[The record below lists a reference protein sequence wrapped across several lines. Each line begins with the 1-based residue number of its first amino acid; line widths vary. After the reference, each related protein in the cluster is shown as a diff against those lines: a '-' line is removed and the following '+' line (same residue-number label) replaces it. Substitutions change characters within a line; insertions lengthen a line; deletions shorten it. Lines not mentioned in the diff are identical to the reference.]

1 MTPEESTT
9 PRERLRA
16 MGLELPTPPRPVAS
30 YQPVIVSRDLL
41 FTAGMLPAREGR
53 IVSGRLGE
61 TLTVD
66 QGKEAARLA
75 ALSLLAALE
84 EALGALE
91 RIRQLLLLNVYVRC
105 AADFSRQP
113 EVADGAS
120 RLLVEVLGDAGA
132 HSRVALGVAELPL
145 EACLELQLSAR
156 L

>member
-1 MTPEESTT
+1 MTPDENST

-16 MGLELPTPPRPVAS
+16 MGLELPAPPRPVAS
-30 YQPVIVSRDLL
+30 YQPVIVSKDLL
-41 FTAGMLPAREGR
+41 FTAGILPIREGR
-53 IVSGRLGE
+53 IVTGRLGE

-66 QGKEAARLA
+66 QGTEAARLA

-84 EALGALE
+84 DAVGALE
-91 RIRQLLLLNVYVRC
+91 RIHQLLVLNVYVRC
-105 AADFSRQP
+105 APDFSRQP

-120 RLLVEVLGDAGA
+120 KLLVEVLGGPGA
-132 HSRVALGVAELPL
+132 HSRVAVGVAELPL